1 MTRKK
6 QTLIIGALTSS
17 AGIFVTKLLGIFY
30 MVPFTA
36 LAGEMNL
43 DFYSYAYGIY
53 QILLNISLAGLP
65 FAIATMVARYYIK
78 EDYKAIEYIRKLANF
93 TMLGFGIIALGILW
107 IFANPIASY
116 ITPDQISPEDLVK
129 TKNVIMVIALAFFT
143 VPLLSSYRGVFQGL
157 KDMKTYALSQVLE
170 QFTRI
175 TFLLTFGFI
184 AVAIFKQDG
193 IWAVYGAV
201 GGAFVASAVSIA
213 HLLLFRRK
221 RLKSL
226 SMLASQQDTTT
237 ADHKILTKELFNF
250 AIPYLLVTFL
260 GNSLNIVNTTFFS
273 SAMDLAG
280 QSAESTRL
288 LYSMIMLTTGKLT
301 SIPQFLATGFGVAI
315 IPYVTTCYE
324 KGDLK
329 LLRTYVLD
337 AIDSVMY
344 LALPLC
350 FYLFAIGTEIY
361 YVMYGAH
368 SSFELGGEVLR
379 WASLTALA
387 GTISPVVNS
396 LMMAIRLR
404 KSNIIIMGIGFI
416 VKIAA
421 FFPLIYIFGYPGA
434 IISSVLCSLVIIL
447 LDILMINKQYHIKFR
462 PTLYKILFMIVGLA
476 AMYGSFILLRF
487 IGLSVIDQPRIIA
500 TLELGI
506 YGIVGLIV
514 YLITTSYFHI
524 PQTIFHLKEGNIFTY
539 LKNRFFKNPQDI

>member
-1 MTRKK
+1 MNKNK

-30 MVPFTA
+30 MIPFTA
-36 LAGEMNL
+36 LAGEANL

-65 FAIATMVARYYIK
+65 FAIATMVAKYYIK
-78 EDYKAIEYIRKLANF
+78 EDYKAIEYVRRLANY
-93 TMLGFGIIALGILW
+93 TMLGFGVVALGIMW

-116 ITPDQISPEDLVK
+116 ITPDQIDADSLMK
-129 TKNVIMVIALAFFT
+129 TKNVIMIISLAFFT

-184 AVAIFKQDG
+184 AVAILKQDG
-193 IWAVYGAV
+193 IWAIYGAV
-201 GGAFVASAVSIA
+201 GSAFVASLVSMI
-213 HLLLFRRK
+213 HIVFFRK
-221 RLKSL
+221 KQLNTITN
-226 SMLASQQDTTT
+226 LALDQEKQT
-237 ADHKILTKELFNF
+237 ADKKVLTKELFNF

-273 SAMDLAG
+273 NAMDLAG
-280 QSAESTRL
+280 QSVTETRL

-315 IPYVTTCYE
+315 IPYITTCYE
-324 KGDLK
+324 NNDIKMLK
-329 LLRTYVLD
+329 RYVLD

-350 FYLFAIGTEIY
+350 FYLFAIGSEIY
-361 YVMYGAH
+361 YVMYGEGT
-368 SSFELGGEVLR
+368 SFILGGEVLH

-404 KSNIIIMGIGFI
+404 RSNIMIMGIGFV
-416 VKIAA
+416 VKLVA
-421 FFPLIYIFGYPGA
+421 FFPLIYIMGYAGA
-434 IISSVLCSLVIIL
+434 IISSVLCSLIIIF
-447 LDILMINKQYHIKFR
+447 LDLMMIDRQYHIKFR
-462 PTLYKILFMIVGLA
+462 PTFFKIVFMSIGLI
-476 AMYGSFILLRF
+476 AMYGSFMLLRY
-487 IGLSVIDQPRIIA
+487 IGLDVIDQPRLIA
-500 TLELGI
+500 TLELAVF
-506 YGIVGLIV
+506 GIVGIIV
-514 YLITTSYFHI
+514 YFLVTSYFHI
-524 PQTIFHLKEGNIFTY
+524 PQTIFHLKDSNIFVF
-539 LKNRFFKNPQDI
+539 LKNKFLKNPQDI